1 MLQEVIA
8 EMDVTGFAL
17 RFSSRVLQFG
27 SCRCLRFDFELILCL
42 VQAGLDVI
50 FSYASSFAEE
60 PVLPRVCLWR
70 LVGDQLPECVW
81 VYSRVLCSVVK
92 QNEPPRSPCFSVV

>member
-1 MLQEVIA
+1 MLQEGIA
-8 EMDVTGFAL
+8 KTDVRGFAL

-27 SCRCLRFDFELILCL
+27 SCRCLRFDFELILCA

-50 FSYASSFAEE
+50 FSYTSSFAEE
-60 PVLPRVCLWR
+60 PVLPCVCLWR
-70 LVGDQLPECVW
+70 LVGDRLPECVW

-92 QNEPPRSPCFSVV
+92 QNEPPRRPCFSAV